1 MNQTADHYGD
11 TVDDPA
17 LVAAMVSGD
26 PRGLEGAYRRYA
38 ERILTYCRGLLRD
51 PQAAADAVHD
61 TFVAAQ
67 EHIAQLRDPHR
78 LRPWLYA
85 IARHEC
91 LRHLRGRARQVG
103 LDEARD
109 VSALL
114 TDPGSGVHA
123 DELRDLVWAAADG
136 LSPGDR
142 EVFELMVRHGLG
154 AADVAPLLGVTA
166 DHAHARLS
174 RARVQLER
182 SLGALL
188 VARTGQGQCPDLAG
202 LLRGWDGRLTALL
215 RKRITRHV
223 ESCAVCAEQR
233 RAEMSPARLLSG
245 YAALPFL
252 LLPAGLWDRIRLTS
266 GSPGAA
272 ARAARQAIRDHHTRF
287 DPATG
292 FPRPAPDSRRGR
304 QVLGVAAGVAVL
316 LLLLC
321 GGVLGFQHP
330 DRIAFNPP
338 LDTPSSAAGPADS
351 PTPGNQ
357 ISPVESAASDAP
369 PTGGEPPVEPST
381 APPPPAPPPLNLTAT
396 VRTTCTTGTSVLR
409 RFTLTASAV
418 SDDANLRSAVLHFSP
433 PADASRPMT
442 VDGRGAR
449 TVVENLAGTR
459 VTWWVEA
466 VTVGGARDSTAPVTV
481 PNPCPG

>member
-1 MNQTADHYGD
+1 M
-11 TVDDPA
+11 DDRA
-17 LVAAMVSGD
+17 LVAAMVAGD
-26 PRGLEGAYRRYA
+26 LRGLEGAYRRYA
-38 ERILTYCRGLLRD
+38 DRILTYCRGLLRD

-61 TFVAAQ
+61 TFIAAQ
-67 EHIAQLRDPHR
+67 EHIVQLRDPNR

-91 LRHLRGRARQVG
+91 LRHLRRRARQVG
-103 LDEARD
+103 LDEVGD

-136 LSPGDR
+136 LSSGDR

-154 AADVAPLLGVTA
+154 ATDVAALLGVTA

-202 LLRGWDGRLTALL
+202 LLRGWDGRLTSLL

-223 ESCAVCAEQR
+223 ESCGVCAEQR
-233 RAEMSPARLLSG
+233 RTQMSPARLLSG

-252 LLPAGLWDRIRLTS
+252 VLPAGLWDRIRLTA
-266 GSPGAA
+266 GHPGAA
-272 ARAARQAIRDHHTRF
+272 AQATRQAIRDHHTRF

-292 FPRPAPDSRRGR
+292 FPRPTPVSGRGR
-304 QVLGVAAGVAVL
+304 RALGVAAGVVVL

-321 GGVLGFQHP
+321 GGVLAFQHP

-338 LDTPSSAAGPADS
+338 LEAPSSAAGPADS
-351 PTPGNQ
+351 PGPGNQ
-357 ISPVESAASDAP
+357 VTPVESGASATP
-369 PTGGEPPVEPST
+369 PDTPGPPVEPST
-381 APPPPAPPPLNLTAT
+381 GPPPPAPPSLDLTAT
-396 VRTTCTTGTSVLR
+396 VRTTCTTGASTLR
-409 RFTLTASAV
+409 RFTLTVGAV
-418 SDDANLRSAVLHFSP
+418 SDGANLGNAVLHWSP
-433 PADASRPMT
+433 PAGASRPMT

-449 TVVENLAGTR
+449 TVVENLVGTR
-459 VTWWVEA
+459 VTWWAEA
-466 VTVGGARDSTAPVTV
+466 VTVDGARDSTPPATV